1 MKIENMTDIGLL
13 IRKRRKR
20 AGITL
25 ETLAAMLACSPR
37 LLGEV
42 ERGKR
47 NVSFQTVLNICALL
61 GIELAAAQ
69 RGTDQ

>member
-1 MKIENMTDIGLL
+1 MTDIGLL